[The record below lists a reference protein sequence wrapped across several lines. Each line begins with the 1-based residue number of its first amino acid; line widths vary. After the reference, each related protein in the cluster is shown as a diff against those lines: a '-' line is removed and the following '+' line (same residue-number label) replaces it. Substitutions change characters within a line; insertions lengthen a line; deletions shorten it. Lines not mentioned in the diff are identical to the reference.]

1 MCVCLFYR
9 IIVNI
14 IHTTSDYL
22 PKVLRFLNVAF
33 DSSGDCLIAGD
44 HQGNIYVFDL
54 SGNRWV
60 ILLIFTLFNVTN
72 SLTFSTCYYL
82 LIQKDLLSSYYIS
95 GIL

>member
-1 MCVCLFYR
+1 M
-9 IIVNI
+9 NI

-60 ILLIFTLFNVTN
+60 ILLIFTLLESKNKKFK
-72 SLTFSTCYYL
+72 
-82 LIQKDLLSSYYIS
+82 IDLLENNNPPITY
-95 GIL
+95 

>member
-1 MCVCLFYR
+1 MPDIEFNVCCVFGIFCR

-44 HQGNIYVFDL
+44 HQGNIYGFDL
-54 SGNRWV
+54 PGNR
-60 ILLIFTLFNVTN
+60 
-72 SLTFSTCYYL
+72 
-82 LIQKDLLSSYYIS
+82 
-95 GIL
+95 